1 MVQEV
6 DYVIDKL
13 LQCCDSTV
21 EINSTFNTAIINVLW
36 QIVASKRFEPEHP
49 DTERMMAMLNS
60 QFKAGFRPILFVP
73 HFMGKYMP
81 LQDIDY
87 YLLEMKSMMRTLI
100 SEHKE
105 TIDYDYPRDFID
117 VYLTEM
123 KSNPS
128 LDEEHLVVICLDFF
142 QAGAET
148 TSTTLLWVCLFIK
161 GSLQLNLYYF
171 YLGCSIHDL
180 KSRGPEKGPS

>member
-13 LQCCDSTV
+13 LECNDSIV

-36 QIVASKRFEPEHP
+36 QIVASKRFEPGHP

-60 QFKAGFRPILFVP
+60 QFKAGFRLIVFVP

-117 VYLTEM
+117 VYLSEM

-148 TSTTLLWVCLFIK
+148 TSTTLLWVCY
-161 GSLQLNLYYF
+161 QLSFKNF
-171 YLGCSIHDL
+171 
-180 KSRGPEKGPS
+180 